1 MTEEEKK
8 EFEEFLKWKA
18 ERNAK
23 KDEVSEEPDTSNQ
36 NNDEINKDTTSS
48 GNDNEKAVDNQTNNE
63 TVKDTSILP
72 LLIGVFFVILIII
85 VVVLSSGSSKV
96 AVQSMQEE
104 DIDTV
109 AEIVAPIEIEAEISK
124 KTWDIRTEKDEMTD
138 SKNIWATLLSDNYIK
153 QDFPYEGFTYAK
165 ITVRYMK
172 KYGYDVLINITNGQI
187 HGSKYSN
194 ENYIIARFD
203 EGSPK
208 KYWYDEAADLSSDVV
223 FVRSKNEFIKKCK
236 EAKKIKIEIPIYKGG
251 RPVFSFEVDESLV
264 WPDNK

>member
-23 KDEVSEEPDTSNQ
+23 KDEVSEKTDTSTQ
-36 NNDEINKDTTSS
+36 NNEEINKDINSS
-48 GNDNEKAVDNQTNNE
+48 GNDNEKGDNNQTNNE

-72 LLIGVFFVILIII
+72 LVIGIFLLFLIII
-85 VVVLSSGSSKV
+85 IVVLSSGSSKV
-96 AVQSMQEE
+96 AVQSMQE
-104 DIDTV
+104 DKDTV
-109 AEIVAPIEIEAEISK
+109 AEIVAPIEIEAETSK

-138 SKNIWATLLSDNYIK
+138 SKNIWATVLSDNYIR
-153 QDFPYEGFTYAK
+153 QEFPYEGLTYAK

>member
-36 NNDEINKDTTSS
+36 NNDEVNKDTTSS
-48 GNDNEKAVDNQTNNE
+48 GNDNEKVDNNQTNNE

-72 LLIGVFFVILIII
+72 LVIGVFLFFLIII
-85 VVVLSSGSSKV
+85 IVVLSSGSSKV
-96 AVQSMQEE
+96 AVQSMQE

-109 AEIVAPIEIEAEISK
+109 AEIVAPIEIEAETSK
-124 KTWDIRTEKDEMTD
+124 KTWDIRTERDEMTD
-138 SKNIWATLLSDNYIK
+138 SKNIWATVLSDNYIR
-153 QDFPYEGFTYAK
+153 QDFPYEGLTYAK

-208 KYWYDEAADLSSDVV
+208 KYWFDEAADLSSDVV
-223 FVRSKNEFIKKCK
+223 FVRSKTEFIKKCK

>member
-18 ERNAK
+18 EKNAK
-23 KDEVSEEPDTSNQ
+23 KDEVSEKTDTSAQ
-36 NNDEINKDTTSS
+36 NNNEVNNDTTSS
-48 GNDNEKAVDNQTNNE
+48 GSDNEKADNNQKNSE
-63 TVKDTSILP
+63 TEKDTYILP
-72 LLIGVFFVILIII
+72 LVIGVFLFFLIII
-85 VVVLSSGSSKV
+85 IVAFSSGSSKV
-96 AVQSMQEE
+96 AVQSMPEE
-104 DIDTV
+104 DVDTV
-109 AEIVAPIEIEAEISK
+109 AEIVTPIEIEAETSK

-138 SKNIWATLLSDNYIK
+138 SKNIWATVLSDNCIR
-153 QDFPYEGFTYAK
+153 QDFPYEGLTYAK

-208 KYWYDEAADLSSDVV
+208 KYWYDEAADLSSDVI
-223 FVRSKNEFIKKCK
+223 FVRNKTEFIKKCK
-236 EAKKIKIEIPIYKGG
+236 EAKKIKVEIPIYKGG
-251 RPVFSFEVDESLV
+251 RPVFSFEVDELLK